1 MTGYA
6 ELSDDPL
13 RDLAF
18 DRVRR
23 MAESPVTIH
32 YSDGLFLA
40 FGLVEVDGY
49 DFKILCVNEYRQGM
63 REDHETNTKVMWSDP
78 PSGYGLGIVG
88 TQDPP
93 VVKQC
98 RDYLLQQTGARVL
111 DVDWKVIGEQEKLKP
126 IGLGVG

>member
-49 DFKILCVNEYRQGM
+49 GM

-93 VVKQC
+93 VVNQY
-98 RDYLLQQTGARVL
+98 RDYLPEQTG
-111 DVDWKVIGEQEKLKP
+111 DWKVIGEREKLKP
-126 IGLGVG
+126 IVPGIG